1 MRRFKYAFQ
10 KIVDLKA
17 NEKTQAEWLLSEA
30 IGKVREEE
38 SYMTLLCSEK
48 DGLQEQLST
57 VSSGKTTISEIM
69 MLQQFVDQVSQ
80 RIVHKNNDLQHAK
93 KAMYTKQDVLNGKV
107 LEEKIW
113 TKAKDRAQQSFAAV
127 VLKKEQEQL
136 DEMATNRFRRLS

>member
-1 MRRFKYAFQ
+1 MKRFKYAFQ

-17 NEKTQAEWLLSEA
+17 NEKTQAEWMLSEA

-38 SYMTLLCSEK
+38 SSMTMLHSEK

-57 VSSGKTTISEIM
+57 ISAGRTTISEIM
-69 MLQQFVDQVSQ
+69 LLQQFVDHVDH
-80 RIVHKNNDLQHAK
+80 RIVLKNKDLQHARGVMVK
-93 KAMYTKQDVLNGKV
+93 KQDVLTGKV

-113 TKAKDRAQQSFAAV
+113 TKAKDKAHQSFTAV

>member
-17 NEKTQAEWLLSEA
+17 NEKTQAEWMLSEA

-38 SYMTLLCSEK
+38 SSMSVLCSEK
-48 DGLQEQLST
+48 DGLQEQLHST
-57 VSSGKTTISEIM
+57 SVGKTTISEIM
-69 MLQQFVDQVSQ
+69 LLQHFVDTVSNQ
-80 RIVHKNNDLQHAK
+80 IVMKNNDLERAK
-93 KAMYTKQDVLNGKV
+93 RVVVTKQDVLAGKV

-113 TKAKDRAQQSFAAV
+113 SKAKDKAHQSFAAT

>member
-17 NEKTQAEWLLSEA
+17 NEKTQAEWVLSEA

-38 SYMTLLCSEK
+38 SFMSVLCSEK
-48 DGLQEQLST
+48 DGLQEQLHT
-57 VSSGKTTISEIM
+57 VSAGKTTISEIM
-69 MLQQFVDQVSQ
+69 MLQQFVDQVSN
-80 RIVHKNNDLQHAK
+80 RIVLKNNDLQQAK
-93 KAMYTKQDVLNGKV
+93 RVVVTKQDVLAGKV

-113 TKAKDRAQQSFAAV
+113 SKAKDKAHQSFTAT